1 MNHPILP
8 MPARQRGTADSTESS
23 MGHMLVEL
31 GKLRPDDIQ
40 HVLRAQNEQG
50 LRFGEAARHLRL
62 IGDDDVQQALA
73 RQFGFRYLRRD
84 EGDYPDELV
93 AAYQPFSRETEM
105 LRTVRSQLMAR
116 WFDARRKTLAVIG
129 IDAGHG
135 TSLFCANLAVVFA
148 QLGQQTLLIDA
159 NLRRPRQH
167 RIFSLNGRQ
176 GLSDLI
182 AGRASL
188 DVLARTEA
196 FGNLSVLPAGTV
208 PPNPHELLSNQSFTD
223 LHDSL
228 AVRFDVTLID
238 APAFTAGAD
247 AFELARRAGGV
258 LLVVRKDKARLR
270 DIDTINQQLD
280 GAGVQMVGS
289 VLVDV

>member
-8 MPARQRGTADSTESS
+8 MPARQRGTADSS
-23 MGHMLVEL
+23 MGHMLIEL
-31 GKLRPDDIQ
+31 GKLRPDDIER
-40 HVLRAQNEQG
+40 VLRTQNEQG

-62 IGDDDVQQALA
+62 ISDDDVQQALA
-73 RQFGFRYLRRD
+73 LQFGFRYLRRG

-93 AAYQPFSRETEM
+93 AAYQPFSREAEM

-167 RIFSLNGRQ
+167 RIFSLNGKL

-182 AGRASL
+182 ADRAGL
-188 DVLARTEA
+188 DVLARIEA
-196 FGNLSVLPAGTV
+196 FDNLSLLPAGTV
-208 PPNPHELLSNQSFTD
+208 PPNPHELLSNRSFTD

-228 AVRFDVTLID
+228 VVRFDVTLID
-238 APAFTAGAD
+238 APPFTDGAD
-247 AFELARRAGGV
+247 AFELARRTGGA

-270 DIDTINQQLD
+270 DIDAINRQLD
-280 GAGVQMVGS
+280 GAGVQVVGS
-289 VLVDV
+289 VLVDI